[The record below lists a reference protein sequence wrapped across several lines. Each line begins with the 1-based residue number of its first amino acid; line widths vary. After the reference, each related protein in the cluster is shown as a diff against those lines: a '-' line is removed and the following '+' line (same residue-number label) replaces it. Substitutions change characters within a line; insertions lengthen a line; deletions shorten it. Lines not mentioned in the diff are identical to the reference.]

1 MTEHLKLESQKKKV
15 PRKVTAKSLENAGLY
30 YLQRF
35 PSSCE
40 NFRRVMMRRVNRSAR
55 YYNTNPEVGAKIID
69 VLIKKFIKI
78 GLLNDLRY
86 AEFKVINF
94 RRRGLSE
101 RMIRAKLAERRV
113 STEVINDIF
122 QLLNSNNSDLE
133 LNASIIFS
141 RRTRLGAFR
150 GSQDKHQKFREKDM
164 AKLAR
169 AGFSY
174 NVAQKI
180 LGIETREELEQMV
193 DNYNF
198 GQ

>member
-1 MTEHLKLESQKKKV
+1 MTEHLKLKPQKKKV

-35 PSSCE
+35 SSSCE

-69 VLIKKFIKI
+69 VLINKFIKI

-101 RMIRAKLAERRV
+101 RMIRTKLVERGV